1 MARVDLSYDAYLT
14 TPAPDYT
21 PTDYYED
28 TPEPPWVPDMPN
40 LTLRQALRH
49 ERWMARWL
57 RRLGRREDRRR
68 RRLAKVAATY
78 QNPTRW
84 RAEVR
89 EGSTGE

>member
-1 MARVDLSYDAYLT
+1 MARIDLSYDVVVTIPT
-14 TPAPDYT
+14 TDYT
-21 PTDYYED
+21 PTDYCED
-28 TPEPPWVPDMPN
+28 APETPWVPDMPN

-49 ERWMARWL
+49 ERGMARWL

-78 QNPTRW
+78 QDPTRW

>member
-21 PTDYYED
+21 PTDYNED
-28 TPEPPWVPDMPN
+28 APELPWVPDMPN
-40 LTLRQALRH
+40 RTLRQALRH
-49 ERWMARWL
+49 ERGMARWL
-57 RRLGRREDRRR
+57 RRLGRREDRR
-68 RRLAKVAATY
+68 LAKVAATY
-78 QNPTRW
+78 QDPTRW